1 MQRAAPPNL
10 VNLAE
15 FDAAITRAAWRAR
28 WRRLALWS
36 RVALGRETCE
46 ARAELLAEEA
56 HLAALREDRRFL
68 AHARGRRRGRA
79 ANPA

>member
-1 MQRAAPPNL
+1 MQRAASPRPA
-10 VNLAE
+10 NLAQ
-15 FDAAITRAAWRAR
+15 FDSVIARAEWRVR
-28 WRRLALWS
+28 WRRLALGF
-36 RVALGRETCE
+36 RIVLNREASE

-68 AHARGRRRGRA
+68 AHASGRRRGRA